1 MRIPLVPIA
10 SACLLSTLALV
21 PAGLAAPPWP
31 SQGSAGKL
39 VERFAPPPKAQRVEV
54 APGSFGAWLRELPL
68 RPAGTPVLLHNGAKK
83 GRQDVHAAVIDI
95 DTGKRDLQQCA
106 DAVMRLRAEYL
117 WSKNQAG
124 QACFLSAAGKTLR
137 FGGGGYQAYR
147 KWLDSVYNWANTGS
161 LRRQLQ
167 PVRDAQQVQ
176 PGDVYVVGAGGGLP
190 YGHAVLV
197 LDVAQEPG
205 PRGQRWVQ
213 LSQSYMPAQDIHVL
227 NNGQEPKV
235 GPWFRVQADGS
246 LGTPEWIF
254 AAGSLHRFGPQECRR

>member
-1 MRIPLVPIA
+1 MKTPLLPIA
-10 SACLLSTLALV
+10 AVCLLSSLAV
-21 PAGLAAPPWP
+21 ARPGHAAPPWP
-31 SQGSAGKL
+31 TRGSAGTL
-39 VERFAPPPKAQRVEV
+39 IGRFEPPPKAQRVAVE
-54 APGSFGAWLRELPL
+54 PGSFAAWLRELPL
-68 RPAGTPVLLHNGAKK
+68 RPAGTQVLLHSGNAKH
-83 GRQDVHAAVIDI
+83 RQDVHAAVIDI

-117 WSKNQAG
+117 WSKNRPG

-137 FGGGGYQAYR
+137 FGGKGYPAYR
-147 KWLDSVYNWANTGS
+147 KWLDTVYNWANTGS
-161 LRRQLQ
+161 LRQQMQ
-167 PVRDAQQVQ
+167 PVRDALQVQ
-176 PGDVYVVGAGGGLP
+176 PGDVYVMGAGGGLP

-205 PRGQRWVQ
+205 ARGQRWVQ

-227 NNGQEPKV
+227 QNGAEPKV

-254 AAGSLHRFGPQECRR
+254 KAGSLHRFGPKECAR